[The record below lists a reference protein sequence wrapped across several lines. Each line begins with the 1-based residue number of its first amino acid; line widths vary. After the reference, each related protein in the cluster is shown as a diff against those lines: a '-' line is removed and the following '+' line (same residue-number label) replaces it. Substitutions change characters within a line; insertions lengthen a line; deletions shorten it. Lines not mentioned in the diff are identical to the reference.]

1 MSTPENPQPRPASL
15 EAVLRDAWD
24 AFHPGQPAPLGWL
37 THTAARIHD
46 HLRTQQPTPTAAAA
60 LPSVDEQSAVL
71 RRRVWQALRD
81 AAADDVIAPDAA
93 DHILDTLDLPGLPR
107 RWQIRLTLPLWIEV
121 TATSRDDAV
130 EAAEDAIDAALTGTG
145 HGTYLDWDNTTR
157 DDATPG
163 AIDTTTDTPADLRS
177 ATAAPEPDHDAHTG

>member
-1 MSTPENPQPRPASL
+1 MSTPENHQPRPASL
-15 EAVLRDAWD
+15 ESVLRDAWD

-46 HLRTQQPTPTAAAA
+46 HLRPQQPAPAATAPLAAI
-60 LPSVDEQSAVL
+60 DEQFAAL
-71 RRRVWQALRD
+71 RRRVWQTLRD
-81 AAADDVIAPDAA
+81 AAADDVIDPDVV
-93 DHILDTLDLPGLPR
+93 DQILHTLDLPGLPR
-107 RWQIRLTLPLWIEV
+107 RWQVRLTLPLTIEV

-145 HGTYLDWDNTTR
+145 HDTYLDWDNTAR

-163 AIDTTTDTPADLRS
+163 ALDTTADAPTDLR
-177 ATAAPEPDHDAHTG
+177 